1 MDIVE
6 KNPLISV
13 VIRCKN
19 EQKYLPKVLAALQDQ
34 TYTHFEIII
43 VDDHSQDRTLDIAK
57 QYKCKIVSIPD
68 TVKFSHG
75 YSCNLGASH
84 ANGEYIVYLNGH
96 TIPDSRKY
104 LESGLRNFEDPNVAG
119 VYGPLLAH
127 KDGTLADKLL
137 FNTYG
142 YIRLLI
148 KYPATKKSV
157 ALLATMSAMIRTSLW
172 QKTHF
177 DEHINWGMGGE
188 DYKRAANVLDD
199 WYTII
204 HDNKFRARH
213 SHHLKMSELPRQL
226 RNRKKMAGDSK
237 QIPEAQRR
245 HI

>member
-19 EQKYLPKVLAALQDQ
+19 EQKYLPKVLKALQDQ
-34 TYTHFEIII
+34 TYTHFEMII

-84 ANGEYIVYLNGH
+84 ASGEYIVYLNGH
-96 TIPDSRKY
+96 TIPDSKRY
-104 LESGLRNFEDPNVAG
+104 LESGLRNFQNTNVAG

-172 QKTHF
+172 KETHF
-177 DEHINWGMGGE
+177 DEHIN
-188 DYKRAANVLDD
+188 
-199 WYTII
+199 
-204 HDNKFRARH
+204 
-213 SHHLKMSELPRQL
+213 
-226 RNRKKMAGDSK
+226 
-237 QIPEAQRR
+237 
-245 HI
+245 